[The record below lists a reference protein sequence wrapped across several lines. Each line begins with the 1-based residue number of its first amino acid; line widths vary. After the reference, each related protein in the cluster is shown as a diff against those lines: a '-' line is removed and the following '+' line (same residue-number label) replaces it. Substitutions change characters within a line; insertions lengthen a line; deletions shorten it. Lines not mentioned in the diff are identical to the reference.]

1 MISEFLNMPGGGRVC
16 GKAALQLWCRLEL
29 ASYPGLEVTNMSSDW
44 RSGRAFCALIHRFRP
59 DILDWSKV
67 SSEEDPEH
75 WRRSGKMIFVVLI
88 FNYYCGSFY
97 ASRFSMNP
105 LIYFCEN
112 FNYPH
117 MSRQKMSQL
126 FSL

>member
-1 MISEFLNMPGGGRVC
+1 
-16 GKAALQLWCRLEL
+16 
-29 ASYPGLEVTNMSSDW
+29 MSSDW

-75 WRRSGKMIFVVLI
+75 WRRSGKMIFVVSM
-88 FNYYCGSFY
+88 FNYYCGSVY
-97 ASRFSMNP
+97 ASRLFSMNP
-105 LIYFCEN
+105 SIYFCEN
-112 FNYPH
+112 FNYLH